1 MLLSLGLFF
10 NLFISA
16 LLLPSTSQAGASTK
30 IYLKLTII
38 ILIIT

>member
-16 LLLPSTSQAGASTK
+16 LLLPKYSTK